1 MAVKPSS
8 TVYWSR
14 FFIAIATGIGS
25 VFALKDVLTGELAT
39 VVYTAVAILVY
50 ALTVAF
56 YRYGLRYGEAELKTK
71 NRAITLGIGTYVFAW
86 LASVT
91 VIYTLLG
98 LH

>member
-1 MAVKPSS
+1 LKPSS
-8 TVYWSR
+8 VVYWSR

-25 VFALKDVLTGELAT
+25 VFAFRDVVSGELAS
-39 VVYTAVAILVY
+39 VVYSAVAILVY

>member
-1 MAVKPSS
+1 MKPSS

-25 VFALKDVLTGELAT
+25 VVLLGGVATGEMAS
-39 VVYTAVAILVY
+39 VVYPAVAILVY

-71 NRAITLGIGTYVFAW
+71 NRAITLGIGTYIFVW
-86 LASVT
+86 LASLT
-91 VIYTLLG
+91 LAYTLFG
-98 LH
+98 PH

>member
-1 MAVKPSS
+1 MKPSS
-8 TVYWSR
+8 VVYWSR

-25 VFALKDVLTGELAT
+25 VFALKEAVTGELAT

-71 NRAITLGIGTYVFAW
+71 NRAITLGIGTYIFAW

-91 VIYTLLG
+91 AIYTLLA

>member
-1 MAVKPSS
+1 
-8 TVYWSR
+8 
-14 FFIAIATGIGS
+14 
-25 VFALKDVLTGELAT
+25 VFALKDVVTGELAT
-39 VVYTAVAILVY
+39 FVYTTVAILVY

-71 NRAITLGIGTYVFAW
+71 NRAITLGIGTYIFAW

-91 VIYTLLG
+91 VIYTLLS